1 MLVTIGL
8 TLLLFGLVIVFHE
21 GGHLLFA
28 KANHIY
34 VEEFAVGMGPKLFS
48 IQGKETLYSL
58 RLLPIGGYCKM
69 PGEDGESEHPNGF
82 DKKSVPQ
89 RMLVVFGGA
98 FFNFILAILLFI
110 PAFMLLGAPVD
121 EAKIGEVQ
129 QDKPAAVAGI
139 EAGDEIIAIDG
150 VAISSWDEAVTQ
162 ISANTGTEIALT
174 VARGE
179 ETLDFTLTPEID
191 SETGR
196 GMLGIV
202 RETASI
208 TVFGAIKKGF
218 VQTYELTSLILVTLF
233 QMITGVIQPDLA
245 GPVGVGQMVGQV
257 ASYGFIN
264 FLIFAGAI
272 SVNLGVVNLLP
283 IPALDGSRLVFLAI
297 EGIRGRPVSPKVEG
311 TIHFIGFAL
320 LMVLMVVITYFDILR
335 VSG

>member
-1 MLVTIGL
+1 MLLTIGL

-28 KANHIY
+28 KANKIY
-34 VEEFAVGMGPKLFS
+34 VEEFSVGMGPKLIG
-48 IQGKETLYSL
+48 IQGKETVYSL

-82 DKKSVPQ
+82 DKKTVPQ

-98 FFNFILAILLFI
+98 FFNFILAILLFVF
-110 PAFMLLGAPVD
+110 AFMMLGTPVD

-129 QDKPAAVAGI
+129 AGQPAAEAGLLD
-139 EAGDEIIAIDG
+139 GDEIIAIDG
-150 VAISSWDEAVTQ
+150 VSVSTWDEVVE
-162 ISANTGTEIALT
+162 IVSANTGTEILLT
-174 VARGE
+174 VSRDGE
-179 ETLDFTLTPEID
+179 SLDLAATPEVD
-191 SETGR
+191 ADTGR

-202 RETASI
+202 RDTEVMS
-208 TVFGAIKKGF
+208 VFGAIQKGF
-218 VQTYELTSLILVTLF
+218 VQTYELTRLILVTLY
-233 QMITGVIQPDLA
+233 QMVTGAIAPELT
-245 GPVGVGQMVGQV
+245 GPLGVGQMVGQV
-257 ASYGFIN
+257 ASYGLIN

-297 EGIRGRPVSPKVEG
+297 EGVRGRPVSSKVEG

-320 LMVLMVVITYFDILR
+320 LMALMVVITYFDILR
-335 VSG
+335 ISG